1 MIVNRNM
8 FAVCVLLLP
17 NVLPGIAMAEA
28 PLKVELIT
36 ATPSS
41 VVQELRV
48 VGSVEATD
56 SYPASFRRGGQV
68 SELNAEVGEKFAEG
82 ELIARIDPANVVAEL
97 DAAKADLNAAEA
109 ALVQAEQA
117 RSRAQS
123 MLDRGVGTQA
133 DYDAAQQAYL
143 EAKASRDQTAALLET
158 AQQSYDDTELK
169 ADRAVTV
176 IERYVD
182 LGEVVSAGTAVVQ
195 LAPEGQLQAVFLAPD
210 TAGLSNIRNHA
221 LELDPNGS
229 VEPFTA
235 MVTEVLPVLNDTGTV
250 EIHAD
255 IPEDRVADIP
265 IGTSITG
272 RIPLVTQTR
281 ILLPWAV
288 LSANADGP
296 AVWTVAPES
305 GTVTLTPVT
314 IDRYENNMVS
324 IVEGLKDG
332 DVVVGEGSNL
342 LYNGRQVTQVEY
354 VK

>member
-1 MIVNRNM
+1 MVIRNK
-8 FAVCVLLLP
+8 FVVCGFLLSSLLP
-17 NVLPGIAMAEA
+17 GFAQAET
-28 PLKVELIT
+28 PLNVELIT
-36 ATPSS
+36 ATPTP

-48 VGSVEATD
+48 VGSVEAMD

-68 SELNAEVGEKFAEG
+68 AHLNAEVGQKFAEG
-82 ELIARIDPANVVAEL
+82 EMIARIDPANVVAEL
-97 DAAKADLNAAEA
+97 DAAQADLHAAEA

-133 DYDAAQQAYL
+133 DYDAAQQDFL

-158 AQQSYDDTELK
+158 AQQSYEDTELK
-169 ADRAVTV
+169 ADRDVTV

-210 TAGLSNIRNHA
+210 TAGLSDIRDHA
-221 LELDPNGS
+221 LELDPNGPH
-229 VEPFTA
+229 EPFSA
-235 MVTEVLPVLNDTGTV
+235 IVTDVLPVLNDTGTV

-272 RIPLVTQTR
+272 RIPLVTKTR
-281 ILLPWAV
+281 ILLPWTA

-296 AVWTVAPES
+296 AVWVVAPES
-305 GTVTLTPVT
+305 GTVTLTAVT
-314 IDRYENNMVS
+314 IDRYENDMVS
-324 IVEGLKDG
+324 IASGLKDG
-332 DVVVGEGSNL
+332 DVVVGRGSNL
-342 LYNGRQVTQVEY
+342 LYNGRQVIQAEAAQ
-354 VK
+354 